1 MYLLVLFFG
10 LNRRKLIRTKDL
22 SIIYENKR
30 INFPDL
36 NISQGDHFLI
46 LGRSGSGKTSFLNLL
61 GGLLSPSSGQ
71 IKINN
76 ENIVLLSSNELDKF
90 RGLNIGFIFQ
100 SPHFIK
106 SLNIND
112 NLMLSQYLLGNRDQN
127 HIDTLLEKVELLNRK
142 KDPLHVL
149 SEGEKQRISI
159 VRALIN
165 KPKII
170 LADEP
175 TSALDD
181 YSCNIVIDLLK
192 NLSKDNNSV
201 LIIVTHDKRLK
212 DKFKQF
218 IDLDAS

>member
-1 MYLLVLFFG
+1 M
-10 LNRRKLIRTKDL
+10 IRTKDL

-76 ENIVLLSSNELDKF
+76 ENIVLLSGNELDKF

-112 NLMLSQYLLGNRDQN
+112 NLLLSQYLLGNKDQN
-127 HIDTLLEKVELLNRK
+127 HIDSLLEKVELLNRK
-142 KDPLHVL
+142 RDLLHNL

-159 VRALIN
+159 VKALIN

-181 YSCNIVIDLLK
+181 YSCNIVVDLLK
-192 NLSKDNNSV
+192 KLSKENNSV

>member
-1 MYLLVLFFG
+1 M
-10 LNRRKLIRTKDL
+10 IRTKDL

-36 NISQGDHFLI
+36 DISQGDHFLI

-76 ENIVLLSSNELDKF
+76 KNIALLSSNELDKF

-112 NLMLSQYLLGNRDQN
+112 NLMLSQYFLGNRDQN

-159 VRALIN
+159 VRSLIN

-192 NLSKDNNSV
+192 NLSQENNSV

-212 DKFKQF
+212 DKFKKF

>member
-1 MYLLVLFFG
+1 MVLFFG

-192 NLSKDNNSV
+192 NLSKENNSV

>member
-1 MYLLVLFFG
+1 MGLYFG
-10 LNRRKLIRTKDL
+10 LNQRKLIQTKDL

-30 INFPDL
+30 IDFPDIDV
-36 NISQGDHFLI
+36 NQGNHFLI
-46 LGRSGSGKTSFLNLL
+46 LGRSGSGKTSFLNLI
-61 GGLLSPSSGQ
+61 GGLSSPSGGQ
-71 IKINN
+71 VKINN
-76 ENIVLLSSNELDKF
+76 ENIALLSSNKLDKF
-90 RGLNIGFIFQ
+90 RGINIGFIFQ
-100 SPHFIK
+100 TPHFIK

-112 NLMLSQYLLGNRDQN
+112 NLMLSQYFLGNRDQN
-127 HIDTLLEKVELLNRK
+127 HINTLLEKVELLNRK
-142 KDPLHVL
+142 EDPLHEL
-149 SEGEKQRISI
+149 SEGEKQRVSI

-192 NLSKDNNSV
+192 NLSKENNSV

-218 IDLDAS
+218 IDLDAF

>member
-1 MYLLVLFFG
+1 MGLYFG
-10 LNRRKLIRTKDL
+10 LNQRKLIQTKDL

-30 INFPDL
+30 IDFPDIDV
-36 NISQGDHFLI
+36 NQGNHFLI
-46 LGRSGSGKTSFLNLL
+46 LGRSGSGKTSFLNLI
-61 GGLLSPSSGQ
+61 GGLSSPSGGQ
-71 IKINN
+71 VKINN
-76 ENIVLLSSNELDKF
+76 ENIALLSSNKLDKF
-90 RGLNIGFIFQ
+90 RGINIGFIFQ
-100 SPHFIK
+100 TPHFIK

-112 NLMLSQYLLGNRDQN
+112 NLMLSQYFLGNRDQN
-127 HIDTLLEKVELLNRK
+127 HINTLLEKVELLNRK
-142 KDPLHVL
+142 EDPLHEL

-192 NLSKDNNSV
+192 NLSKENNSV

-218 IDLDAS
+218 IDLDAF

>member
-181 YSCNIVIDLLK
+181 YSCNIVVDLLK
-192 NLSKDNNSV
+192 KLSKENNSV

>member
-1 MYLLVLFFG
+1 M
-10 LNRRKLIRTKDL
+10 IRTKDL

-36 NISQGDHFLI
+36 DISQGDHFLI

-76 ENIVLLSSNELDKF
+76 KNIALLSSNELDKF

-192 NLSKDNNSV
+192 NLSQENNSV

-212 DKFKQF
+212 DKFKKF

>member
-1 MYLLVLFFG
+1 MALFFG
-10 LNRRKLIRTKDL
+10 LNRRKLIQTRDL

-36 NISQGDHFLI
+36 DISQGDHFLI
-46 LGRSGSGKTSFLNLL
+46 IGRSGSGKTSFLNLL

-76 ENIVLLSSNELDKF
+76 ENIALLSRNELDKF

-112 NLMLSQYLLGNRDQN
+112 NLKISQYLLGNRDQN

-142 KDPLHVL
+142 KDPLHFL

-159 VRALIN
+159 VKALIN

-218 IDLDAS
+218 IDLDAT

>member
-1 MYLLVLFFG
+1 MELFFG
-10 LNRRKLIRTKDL
+10 LNQRKLIQTKDL

-36 NISQGDHFLI
+36 DISQGDHFLI

-76 ENIVLLSSNELDKF
+76 KNIALLSSNELDKF

-127 HIDTLLEKVELLNRK
+127 HINTLLEKVELLNRK

-192 NLSKDNNSV
+192 NLSQENNSV

-212 DKFKQF
+212 DKFKKF

>member
-1 MYLLVLFFG
+1 M
-10 LNRRKLIRTKDL
+10 IRTKDL

-36 NISQGDHFLI
+36 DISQGDHFLI

-76 ENIVLLSSNELDKF
+76 KNIALLSSNELDKF

-127 HIDTLLEKVELLNRK
+127 HIDTLLKKVELLNRK

-159 VRALIN
+159 VRSLIN

-192 NLSKDNNSV
+192 NLSQENNSI

-212 DKFKQF
+212 DKFKKF